1 MALKIMEDGRTRN
14 RILFIET
21 RRPTA
26 KRNESRSSRSI
37 PRSLVPCSSLSYSM
51 EINVTAALTK
61 CDALSLSLSVRSH
74 GAQRSL
80 ARSLAAEGGE

>member
-1 MALKIMEDGRTRN
+1 
-14 RILFIET
+14 
-21 RRPTA
+21 
-26 KRNESRSSRSI
+26 
-37 PRSLVPCSSLSYSM
+37 M

-80 ARSLAAEGGE
+80 AGGGWRGVKNLSISDGDAAHIVIVAPVVATRTPAAKVFNLG

>member
-1 MALKIMEDGRTRN
+1 
-14 RILFIET
+14 
-21 RRPTA
+21 
-26 KRNESRSSRSI
+26 
-37 PRSLVPCSSLSYSM
+37 M

-80 ARSLAAEGGE
+80 ARSLAGGGGRGVKNLSISDGDAAHIVNVAPVVATRTPAAKVFNLGQWT